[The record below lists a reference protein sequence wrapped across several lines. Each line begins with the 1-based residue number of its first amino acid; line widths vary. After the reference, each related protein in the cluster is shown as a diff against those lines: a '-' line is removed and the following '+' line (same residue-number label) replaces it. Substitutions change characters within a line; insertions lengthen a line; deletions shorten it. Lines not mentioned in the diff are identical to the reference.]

1 MNDIFATLTFMF
13 LIALLIGLVKPS
25 LFSKAIEN
33 PTRKKVGFTLGVLV
47 IIFFLGF
54 GLTSDTETSTSATS
68 NEQVTQ
74 ARAEAEPSA
83 TTQPVALSEQDQI
96 KKLVT
101 DQLQVK
107 NNMDKDGLKNV
118 EIIENDNGGW
128 SVSVDFN
135 ADDNLTTNLRK
146 VGIEKQMSE
155 LYITLFKSGKDIRTA
170 TITAY
175 FPLQDQYGNVNDR
188 AVYQSTLEKEEADKV
203 NWNADESSLKL
214 SILPKVWTTTLLHPE
229 FQK

>member
-1 MNDIFATLTFMF
+1 MNDIFAALTFIF
-13 LIALLIGLVKPS
+13 LIALVVGLIKPS

-33 PTRKKVGFTLGVLV
+33 PTRKKVGLTLGVLV

-54 GLTSDTETSTSATS
+54 GLTSETETPTNASN
-68 NEQVTQ
+68 NEQVAQ
-74 ARAEAEPSA
+74 VKAENGPTVTSA
-83 TTQPVALSEQDQI
+83 PVLSEHDQI

-101 DQLQVK
+101 DQLQGK
-107 NNMDKDGLKNV
+107 NNMDKDNLKKV
-118 EIIENDNGGW
+118 EVTEHDDGGW
-128 SVSVDFN
+128 NVAIDFN
-135 ADDNLTTNLRK
+135 AGDNLTTNLRK
-146 VGIEKQMSE
+146 GGIEKQMSE
-155 LYITLFKSGKDIRTA
+155 LYITLFKSGKDIPEV

-188 AVYQSTLEKEEADKV
+188 AVYQSTLGKEEADKV

-214 SILPKVWTTTLLHPE
+214 SILPKVWTTTLLHSE